1 MTMKKCV
8 LTIMFFVLFVMSGYS
23 AYAEQ
28 DILDLSQDI
37 TIIKGKDITL
47 DKGNTKT
54 ISVKNIKAIKGNKIK
69 FSSSK
74 KNVVRIVAA
83 KNKSIAITGEKPG
96 TATVSITT
104 KNVRYEF
111 NVKVKDPNA
120 VDISANKITISQG
133 KTKNVYLK
141 NYDRIIQTYKN
152 KEVHF
157 YVDDSAV
164 ASIKK
169 AKGGTVTLAAKG
181 KGKTKLTIKTSKHKY
196 HCHITVK

>member
-1 MTMKKCV
+1 MKKYIIS
-8 LTIMFFVLFVMSGYS
+8 LLFFVLVAMSGYS
-23 AYAEQ
+23 VYAEEDVF
-28 DILDLSQDI
+28 DISQDI

-47 DKGNTKT
+47 DKGKTKT
-54 ISVKNIKAIKGNKIK
+54 VSVKNIKAIKGKTIK

-74 KNVVRIVAA
+74 KNVVKLVAA
-83 KNKSIAITGEKPG
+83 KNKSVVITGEKPG

-111 NVKVKDPNA
+111 KVKVKDPDA
-120 VDISANKITISQG
+120 VDISSTKITIPQG
-133 KTKNVYLK
+133 ETKNVYLK
-141 NYDRIIQTYKN
+141 NYDRIIKTYQN

-157 YVDDSAV
+157 YIDDSAI

-181 KGKTKLTIKTSKHKY
+181 KGETNLTIKTSKHKY